1 MPKAKQFSVSHE
13 NRPGMLAEIA
23 KTLGDQKINILSC
36 FTTTSG
42 TEGTTHLLVD
52 NVNKAKKA
60 LAAAQLSYTEA
71 DVLHVELPNKPGA
84 LGKFAMKLADNNI
97 NITSGYAT
105 GGKRSKRTTV
115 VPTVSGLAKAAR
127 IRSSVNGGRYNAPAQ
142 YVITGSVREIL
153 S

>member
-1 MPKAKQFSVSHE
+1 MPKVKQFSVSHE

-23 KTLGDQKINILSC
+23 KALGDEKVNILSC
-36 FTTTSG
+36 LTTTSG

-60 LAAAQLSYTEA
+60 LANTRLSYTEA

-105 GGKRSKRTTV
+105 GGKSSKKTIV
-115 VPTVSGLAKAAR
+115 VFSVSDLDKAAR
-127 IRSSVNGGRYNAPAQ
+127 IR
-142 YVITGSVREIL
+142 
-153 S
+153 

>member
-60 LAAAQLSYTEA
+60 LAGAQLSYTEA

-84 LGKFAMKLADNNI
+84 LGKFATKLADNNI
-97 NITSGYAT
+97 NINLGYQTSTKGS
-105 GGKRSKRTTV
+105 SKASMV
-115 VPTVSGLAKAAR
+115 LAVSDLDKAAR
-127 IRSSVNGGRYNAPAQ
+127 IR
-142 YVITGSVREIL
+142 
-153 S
+153 

>member
-1 MPKAKQFSVSHE
+1 MPKVKQFSVSHE

-23 KTLGDQKINILSC
+23 KALGDEKVNILSC
-36 FTTTSG
+36 LTTTSG

-60 LAAAQLSYTEA
+60 LANARLSYTEA

-105 GGKRSKRTTV
+105 GGKSSKKTIMV
-115 VPTVSGLAKAAR
+115 FSVSDLDKAAR
-127 IRSSVNGGRYNAPAQ
+127 IR
-142 YVITGSVREIL
+142 
-153 S
+153 

>member
-1 MPKAKQFSVSHE
+1 MPKVKQLSVSHE

-23 KTLGDQKINILSC
+23 TALGDQKVNILSC
-36 FTTTSG
+36 LTTTSG

-60 LAAAQLSYTEA
+60 LANARLSYTEA

-97 NITSGYAT
+97 NITSGCAP
-105 GGKRSKRTTV
+105 GGKSSKKIIV
-115 VPTVSGLAKAAR
+115 VLAVSDLDKAAR
-127 IRSSVNGGRYNAPAQ
+127 IR
-142 YVITGSVREIL
+142 
-153 S
+153 

>member
-1 MPKAKQFSVSHE
+1 MPKVKQFSVSHE

-23 KTLGDQKINILSC
+23 KALGDEKVNILSC
-36 FTTTSG
+36 LTTTSG

-60 LAAAQLSYTEA
+60 LANARLSYTEA

-105 GGKRSKRTTV
+105 GGKSSKKTIV
-115 VPTVSGLAKAAR
+115 VFSVSDLDKAAR
-127 IRSSVNGGRYNAPAQ
+127 IR
-142 YVITGSVREIL
+142 
-153 S
+153 

>member
-71 DVLHVELPNKPGA
+71 DVLHIELPNKPGA
-84 LGKFAMKLADNNI
+84 LGRFAMKLADNNI
-97 NITSGYAT
+97 NITSGCAT
-105 GGKRSKRTTV
+105 GGKRSKKNNFV
-115 VPTVSGLAKAAR
+115 LSLFDFDNAAR
-127 IRSSVNGGRYNAPAQ
+127 IR
-142 YVITGSVREIL
+142 
-153 S
+153 